1 MATAQKVLDIARSE
15 LGYKEGRGNDT
26 KYGKWYHL
34 NRQPWCAMFISWC
47 ANQAGVPTNVIPKH
61 AYTPSGAK
69 FFKKRG
75 RWHKKNPEVG
85 DIVYYSLAGLGRI
98 SHVGIVEKVHGP
110 KSWTAIEGNTDVRG
124 GRTGG
129 QVMRKRRTRTG
140 WRGGFGRPAYRD
152 ATEPGDRT
160 IRQGARGRDVRVLQR
175 RVGAAVDGRFGPAT
189 AAALRIWQR
198 KHGLEAD
205 GIAGPATWRAILAPE
220 PAPQPTPEPKS
231 EPTPE
236 PLPLAPDSSLS
247 HEDIMRIRDAV
258 LDAAIAR
265 RGSVLGGNT
274 TLRAVIANADAMV
287 ESVRKA
293 ITNKGD

>member
-1 MATAQKVLDIARSE
+1 MATAQKVLDIARSQ

-26 KYGKWYHL
+26 KYGQWYGM
-34 NRQPWCAMFISWC
+34 NRQPWCAMFVSWC
-47 ANQAGVPTNVIPKH
+47 ASQAGVPTSIIPKH
-61 AYTPSGAK
+61 AYTPSGAA
-69 FFKKRG
+69 FFKKRKQ
-75 RWHKKNPEVG
+75 WHKTPQVG
-85 DIVYYSLAGLGRI
+85 DIVYYSIAGLGRI
-98 SHVGIVEKVHGP
+98 SHVGIVEEVHGP

-140 WRGGFGRPAYRD
+140 WRGGFGRPAYA
-152 ATEPGDRT
+152 ATKPGDRT
-160 IRQGARGRDVRVLQR
+160 LRQGTKGEDVKVLQR
-175 RVGAAVDGRFGPAT
+175 RIGASADGDFGAAT
-189 AAALRIWQR
+189 AAALRTWQR

-220 PAPQPTPEPKS
+220 PATQPTPEPKS

-247 HEDIMRIRDAV
+247 HEDIARIRDAV

-274 TLRAVIANADAMV
+274 TLRAVIANVDAMV

-293 ITNKGD
+293 INNKGE

>member
-1 MATAQKVLDIARSE
+1 MATARQMLDVARSE

-26 KYGKWYHL
+26 KYGRWYHL
-34 NRQPWCAMFISWC
+34 NWEPWCAMFISWC

-69 FFKKRG
+69 FFKRKKQ
-75 RWHKKNPEVG
+75 WHKKNPQVG
-85 DIVYYSLAGLGRI
+85 DIVYYNLAGLGRI
-98 SHVGIVEKVHGP
+98 SHVGIVEEVHRKG
-110 KSWTAIEGNTDVRG
+110 WTAIEGNTDVRG

-129 QVMRKRRTRTG
+129 QVMRKRRRRTG
-140 WRGGFGRPAYRD
+140 WRGGFGRPAYA
-152 ATEPGDRT
+152 ATKPGDRT
-160 IRQGARGRDVRVLQR
+160 LRQGTKGEDVKVLQR
-175 RVGAAVDGRFGPAT
+175 RIGASADGDFGAAT
-189 AAALRIWQR
+189 AAALRTWQR

-220 PAPQPTPEPKS
+220 PATQPTPEPKP
-231 EPTPE
+231 EPKPE

-274 TLRAVIANADAMV
+274 TLRAVIANVDAMV

-293 ITNKGD
+293 IKNKGE